1 MSLFR
6 KRKVEL
12 PDDLVVKTDFTN
24 NDNDQQELVQNQ
36 IKSLEQIQTE
46 AKEPYVVTSTYPVM
60 RIGTAQRLLTKVAE
74 SMSADMNPIN
84 VNLDF
89 LEQMD
94 GRHGVSQEHR
104 YDVDIAID
112 YAFKNLTVPVL
123 RDLFNNDNYDDW
135 DFATKTVLAKA
146 IVDNCAAAGKDII
159 AGDLAKVPDTD
170 PLNGEEVVIETVT
183 PSGMLSGEN
192 ADLNPMEHT
201 HMISDDRGETKGST
215 NQVPDT
221 QVPVGSAQVGNPT
234 ASGNSEA
241 TAEQPHQ
248 RSTVPTPDS
257 ETQKQSEPNT
267 KKEAERPFNQVAQ
280 VEILLPR
287 FEVQDVPAV
296 SPDDPGYVQYRMNE
310 RAKQNNQ
317 AIEQVENQ
325 INASLTK
332 SQFDL
337 SVNYQK
343 IVDQKI
349 EKREETD
356 PLDMERIR
364 QSVLDQDH
372 QSLEQ
377 DQKALQKKIDT
388 VRDNKIAE
396 AQATFE
402 RLKRKAEQEAD
413 STYSQGAQQLTAD
426 YQKHATKKLMDAL
439 SDGQKAHE
447 KDLAKYRDSLSK
459 TSETDLRAQ
468 LLALQ
473 EQAQT
478 KGSNIIQSLLAGN
491 ETFEAQ
497 VNSEHSNA
505 LNAATANYRSQTNWK
520 HVSDAEN
527 EVNRLKAQNA
537 ELHKTKAQ
545 LKTSVDEL
553 KNEKQQ
559 ELTKATQLK
568 SQVEQLTTDNKVQS
582 ERLDKLISTANGK
595 ETSTAGIST
604 NELLTT
610 ILLGQ
615 YRQTGTGQ
623 VPAPTTNSASNP
635 VSKKN
640 WGKAAGVLM
649 AGGLLLGGTG
659 FWINQRDQEMASAQ
673 RSAQSQLSRKLAIVE
688 SQANS
693 QSKSAQSSSRTS
705 AENQAKLESAESVY
719 KQRMK
724 DFEKGAAMAAKQTST
739 QSSSADTTNTK

>member
-36 IKSLEQIQTE
+36 VTSLEQIQTE

-84 VNLDF
+84 VTLDF
-89 LEQMD
+89 LEQID
-94 GRHGVSQEHR
+94 GRHGVNQEHR

-123 RDLFNNDNYDDW
+123 KDLFNNDNYDDW

-146 IVDNCAAAGKDII
+146 IVDNCAAGKDII
-159 AGDLAKVPDTD
+159 AGDLAKVPDTE

-183 PSGMLSGEN
+183 PSGMLSGETAN
-192 ADLNPMEHT
+192 MNPSENTYADSEDHREVQEPTSQELDTPAPA
-201 HMISDDRGETKGST
+201 GST
-215 NQVPDT
+215 
-221 QVPVGSAQVGNPT
+221 QVGNMP
-234 ASGNSEA
+234 GLRQSEA

-356 PLDMERIR
+356 PLEMERIR
-364 QSVLDQDH
+364 QSVLDQNH

-377 DQKALQKKIDT
+377 DQKALQKKVDT

-582 ERLDKLISTANGK
+582 ERLDKLISTATGK
-595 ETSTAGIST
+595 ETSTAGMST

-635 VSKKN
+635 VSKKD

-724 DFEKGAAMAAKQTST
+724 DFEKGAAMAAKQAAT

>member
-24 NDNDQQELVQNQ
+24 NDNDQQELVQTQLKNFE
-36 IKSLEQIQTE
+36 KLQTE

-60 RIGTAQRLLTKVAE
+60 RIGTAQRLLIKVAE

-84 VNLDF
+84 VTLDF
-89 LEQMD
+89 LEQID
-94 GRHGVSQEHR
+94 GRHGVNQEHR

-123 RDLFNNDNYDDW
+123 KDLFNNDNYDDW

-146 IVDNCAAAGKDII
+146 IVDNCAAGKDII
-159 AGDLAKVPDTD
+159 AGDLAKVPDTE
-170 PLNGEEVVIETVT
+170 PLIGEEVVIETVT
-183 PSGMLSGEN
+183 PSGMLSV
-192 ADLNPMEHT
+192 
-201 HMISDDRGETKGST
+201 ETANMTPSEKTYVDSGDHREVQEPTSQELDTPAPAGST
-215 NQVPDT
+215 
-221 QVPVGSAQVGNPT
+221 QVGNMPGL
-234 ASGNSEA
+234 SQSEA

-377 DQKALQKKIDT
+377 DQKALQKKVDT

-413 STYSQGAQQLTAD
+413 STYSQGAQQLTVD
-426 YQKHATKKLMDAL
+426 YQKQAEDKLASAL

-553 KNEKQQ
+553 ENEKQQ

-568 SQVEQLTTDNKVQS
+568 AQVEQLTTDNKVQS
-582 ERLDKLISTANGK
+582 ERLNKLISTATGK
-595 ETSTAGIST
+595 ETSTAGMST

-693 QSKSAQSSSRTS
+693 QSKAAQSSSRTS

>member
-24 NDNDQQELVQNQ
+24 NDNDQQELVQTQLKN
-36 IKSLEQIQTE
+36 LEKLQTE

-84 VNLDF
+84 VTLDF
-89 LEQMD
+89 LEQID
-94 GRHGVSQEHR
+94 GRHGVNQEHR

-123 RDLFNNDNYDDW
+123 KDLFNNDNYDDW

-146 IVDNCAAAGKDII
+146 IVDNCAAGKDII
-159 AGDLAKVPDTD
+159 AGDLAKVPDTE
-170 PLNGEEVVIETVT
+170 PLNGEEVVIGTVT
-183 PSGMLSGEN
+183 PSGMLSVETAN
-192 ADLNPMEHT
+192 MNPSEKTYADSGDHREVQEPTSQELDTPAPA
-201 HMISDDRGETKGST
+201 GST
-215 NQVPDT
+215 
-221 QVPVGSAQVGNPT
+221 QVGNMPGL
-234 ASGNSEA
+234 SQSEA

-267 KKEAERPFNQVAQ
+267 KKEAERLFNQVAQ

-377 DQKALQKKIDT
+377 DQKALQKKVDT

-426 YQKHATKKLMDAL
+426 YQKHATKKFMDAL

-497 VNSEHSNA
+497 VNSENSNA

-545 LKTSVDEL
+545 LKTRVDEL

-582 ERLDKLISTANGK
+582 ERLDKLISTATGK
-595 ETSTAGIST
+595 ETSTAGMST

-623 VPAPTTNSASNP
+623 APAPTTNSASNP
-635 VSKKN
+635 VSKKD

-724 DFEKGAAMAAKQTST
+724 DFEKGAAMAAKQAAT

>member
-24 NDNDQQELVQNQ
+24 NDNDQQELVQTQLKNFE
-36 IKSLEQIQTE
+36 KLQTE

-74 SMSADMNPIN
+74 SMSADMNLIN
-84 VNLDF
+84 VTLDF
-89 LEQMD
+89 LEQID
-94 GRHGVSQEHR
+94 GRHGVNQEHR

-123 RDLFNNDNYDDW
+123 KDLFNNDNYDDW

-146 IVDNCAAAGKDII
+146 IVDNCAAGKDII
-159 AGDLAKVPDTD
+159 AGDLAKVPDTE

-183 PSGMLSGEN
+183 PSGMLSVETAN
-192 ADLNPMEHT
+192 MNPSEKTYADSGDHREVQEPTSQELDTPAPA
-201 HMISDDRGETKGST
+201 GST
-215 NQVPDT
+215 
-221 QVPVGSAQVGNPT
+221 QVGNMPGL
-234 ASGNSEA
+234 SQSEA

-377 DQKALQKKIDT
+377 DQKALQKKVDT

-447 KDLAKYRDSLSK
+447 KGLAKYRDSLSK

-553 KNEKQQ
+553 KDEKQQ
-559 ELTKATQLK
+559 GLTKATQLK

-582 ERLDKLISTANGK
+582 ERLDKLISTATGK
-595 ETSTAGIST
+595 ETSTAGMST

-635 VSKKN
+635 VSKKD

-724 DFEKGAAMAAKQTST
+724 DFEKGAAMAAKQAAT

>member
-24 NDNDQQELVQNQ
+24 NDNDQQELVQTQLKN
-36 IKSLEQIQTE
+36 LEKLQTE

-84 VNLDF
+84 VTLDF
-89 LEQMD
+89 LEQID
-94 GRHGVSQEHR
+94 GRHGVNQEHR

-123 RDLFNNDNYDDW
+123 KDLFNNDNYDDW

-146 IVDNCAAAGKDII
+146 IVDNCAAGKDII
-159 AGDLAKVPDTD
+159 AGDLAKVPDTE

-183 PSGMLSGEN
+183 PSGMLSVETAN
-192 ADLNPMEHT
+192 MNPSEKTYADSGDHREVQEPTSQELDTPAPA
-201 HMISDDRGETKGST
+201 GST
-215 NQVPDT
+215 
-221 QVPVGSAQVGNPT
+221 QVGNMPGL
-234 ASGNSEA
+234 SQSEA

-267 KKEAERPFNQVAQ
+267 KKEAERLFNQVAQ

-377 DQKALQKKIDT
+377 DQKALQKKVDT

-426 YQKHATKKLMDAL
+426 YQKHATKKFMDAL

-497 VNSEHSNA
+497 VNSENSNA

-582 ERLDKLISTANGK
+582 ERLDKLISTATGK
-595 ETSTAGIST
+595 ETSTAGMST

-623 VPAPTTNSASNP
+623 APAPTTNSASNP
-635 VSKKN
+635 VSKKD

-724 DFEKGAAMAAKQTST
+724 DFEKGAAMAAKQAAT

>member
-24 NDNDQQELVQNQ
+24 NDNDQQELVQTQLKN
-36 IKSLEQIQTE
+36 LEKLQTE

-84 VNLDF
+84 VTLDF
-89 LEQMD
+89 LEQID
-94 GRHGVSQEHR
+94 GRHGVNQEHR

-112 YAFKNLTVPVL
+112 YAFKNLTVPAL
-123 RDLFNNDNYDDW
+123 KDLFNNDNYDDW

-146 IVDNCAAAGKDII
+146 IVDNCAAGKDII
-159 AGDLAKVPDTD
+159 AGDLAKVPDTE

-183 PSGMLSGEN
+183 PSGMLSVETAN
-192 ADLNPMEHT
+192 MNPSEKTYADSGDHREVQEPTSQELDTPAPA
-201 HMISDDRGETKGST
+201 GST
-215 NQVPDT
+215 
-221 QVPVGSAQVGNPT
+221 QVGNMPGL
-234 ASGNSEA
+234 SQSEA

-377 DQKALQKKIDT
+377 DQKALQKKVDT

-582 ERLDKLISTANGK
+582 ERLDKLISTATGK
-595 ETSTAGIST
+595 ETSTAGMST

-623 VPAPTTNSASNP
+623 VLAPTTNSASNP

-640 WGKAAGVLM
+640 WGKAAKVLM

-659 FWINQRDQEMASAQ
+659 FWINQRDQEMASAH

-693 QSKSAQSSSRTS
+693 QSKAAQSSSR
-705 AENQAKLESAESVY
+705 AAEENQAKLESAESVY

-724 DFEKGAAMAAKQTST
+724 DFENGAAMASKQAAT

>member
-36 IKSLEQIQTE
+36 VTSLEQIQTE

-84 VNLDF
+84 VTLDF
-89 LEQMD
+89 LEQID
-94 GRHGVSQEHR
+94 GRHGVNQEHR

-123 RDLFNNDNYDDW
+123 KDLFNNDNYDDW

-146 IVDNCAAAGKDII
+146 IVDNCAAGKDII
-159 AGDLAKVPDTD
+159 AGDLAKVPDTE

-183 PSGMLSGEN
+183 PSGMLSVETANMNPSEN
-192 ADLNPMEHT
+192 TYADSGDHREIQEPTSQELDTPT
-201 HMISDDRGETKGST
+201 PAGST
-215 NQVPDT
+215 
-221 QVPVGSAQVGNPT
+221 QVGNMP
-234 ASGNSEA
+234 GLRQSEA

-317 AIEQVENQ
+317 AIDQVENQ

-349 EKREETD
+349 EKREETA
-356 PLDMERIR
+356 PLDVDHIR
-364 QSVLDQDH
+364 QVVLDQNH

-377 DQKALQKKIDT
+377 EQKNLRKKVNVI
-388 VRDNKIAE
+388 RDNKIAE
-396 AQATFE
+396 AQATFD
-402 RLKRKAEQEAD
+402 RLKSKAEQEAD

-426 YQKHATKKLMDAL
+426 YQTHATKKLMDAL

-478 KGSNIIQSLLAGN
+478 KGSTIIQSLLDGN

-545 LKTSVDEL
+545 LETSVDEL
-553 KNEKQQ
+553 KDEKQQ
-559 ELTKATQLK
+559 ALTNTTQLK
-568 SQVEQLTTDNKVQS
+568 AQIEQLTTDNKVQS
-582 ERLDKLISTANGK
+582 ERLDKLISTATGK
-595 ETSTAGIST
+595 ETLTAGMST

-623 VPAPTTNSASNP
+623 TPAETSNSASNP
-635 VSKKN
+635 VSKKS

-673 RSAQSQLSRKLAIVE
+673 RSAQSQLSRKLGIVE

-693 QSKSAQSSSRTS
+693 QSKTAQSSSRTS

>member
-36 IKSLEQIQTE
+36 VTSLEQIQTE

-84 VNLDF
+84 VTLEF
-89 LEQMD
+89 LEQID
-94 GRHGVSQEHR
+94 GRHGVNQEHR

-123 RDLFNNDNYDDW
+123 KDLFNNDNYDDW

-146 IVDNCAAAGKDII
+146 IVDKCAAGKDII
-159 AGDLAKVPDTD
+159 AGDLAKVPDTE

-183 PSGMLSGEN
+183 PSGMLSGETAN
-192 ADLNPMEHT
+192 MNPSENTYADSGDHREVQEPTSQELDTPAPA
-201 HMISDDRGETKGST
+201 GST
-215 NQVPDT
+215 
-221 QVPVGSAQVGNPT
+221 QVGNMP
-234 ASGNSEA
+234 GLRQSEA

-317 AIEQVENQ
+317 AIDQVENQ

-377 DQKALQKKIDT
+377 DQKALQKKVDT

-413 STYSQGAQQLTAD
+413 STYSQGTQQLTAD

-559 ELTKATQLK
+559 GLTKATQLK

-582 ERLDKLISTANGK
+582 ERLDKLISTATGK
-595 ETSTAGIST
+595 ETSTAGMST

-635 VSKKN
+635 VSKKD

-724 DFEKGAAMAAKQTST
+724 DFEKGAAMAAKQAAT

>member
-36 IKSLEQIQTE
+36 VTSLEQIQTE

-84 VNLDF
+84 VTLDF
-89 LEQMD
+89 LEQID
-94 GRHGVSQEHR
+94 GRHGVNQEHR

-123 RDLFNNDNYDDW
+123 KDLFNNDNYDDW

-146 IVDNCAAAGKDII
+146 IVDNCAAGKDII
-159 AGDLAKVPDTD
+159 AGDLAKVPDTE

-183 PSGMLSGEN
+183 PSGMLSVETANMNPSEN
-192 ADLNPMEHT
+192 TYADSGDHREIQEPTSQELDIPT
-201 HMISDDRGETKGST
+201 PAGST
-215 NQVPDT
+215 
-221 QVPVGSAQVGNPT
+221 QVGNMP
-234 ASGNSEA
+234 GLRQSEA

-317 AIEQVENQ
+317 AIDQVENQ

-349 EKREETD
+349 EKREETA
-356 PLDMERIR
+356 PLDVDHIR
-364 QSVLDQDH
+364 QVVLDQNH

-377 DQKALQKKIDT
+377 EQKNLRKKVNVI
-388 VRDNKIAE
+388 RDNKIAE
-396 AQATFE
+396 AQATFD
-402 RLKRKAEQEAD
+402 RLKSKAEQEAD

-426 YQKHATKKLMDAL
+426 YQTHATKKLMDAL

-478 KGSNIIQSLLAGN
+478 KGSTIIQSLLDGN

-545 LKTSVDEL
+545 LETSVDEL

-559 ELTKATQLK
+559 ALTNTTQLK
-568 SQVEQLTTDNKVQS
+568 AQIEQLTTDNKVQS
-582 ERLDKLISTANGK
+582 ERLDKLISTATGK
-595 ETSTAGIST
+595 ETVTAGMST

-623 VPAPTTNSASNP
+623 TPAETSNSASNP
-635 VSKKN
+635 VSKKS

-693 QSKSAQSSSRTS
+693 QSKTAQSSSRTS

>member
-12 PDDLVVKTDFTN
+12 PDDLVVKTGFTN
-24 NDNDQQELVQNQ
+24 NDNDQQELVQTQLKN
-36 IKSLEQIQTE
+36 LEKLQTE

-84 VNLDF
+84 VTLDF
-89 LEQMD
+89 LEQID
-94 GRHGVSQEHR
+94 GRHGVNQEHR

-123 RDLFNNDNYDDW
+123 KDLFNNDNYDDW

-146 IVDNCAAAGKDII
+146 IVDNCAAGKDII
-159 AGDLAKVPDTD
+159 AGDLAKVPDTE

-183 PSGMLSGEN
+183 PSGMLSVETAN
-192 ADLNPMEHT
+192 MNPSEKTYADSGDHREVQEPTSQELDTPAPA
-201 HMISDDRGETKGST
+201 GST
-215 NQVPDT
+215 
-221 QVPVGSAQVGNPT
+221 QVGNMPGL
-234 ASGNSEA
+234 SQSEA

-317 AIEQVENQ
+317 AIDQVENQ

-377 DQKALQKKIDT
+377 DQKALQKKVDT

-582 ERLDKLISTANGK
+582 ERLDKLISTATGK
-595 ETSTAGIST
+595 ETSTAGMST

-693 QSKSAQSSSRTS
+693 QSKAAQSSSRTS

>member
-24 NDNDQQELVQNQ
+24 NDNDQQELVQTQLKNFE
-36 IKSLEQIQTE
+36 KLQTE

-60 RIGTAQRLLTKVAE
+60 RIGTAQRLLIKVAE

-84 VNLDF
+84 VTLDF
-89 LEQMD
+89 LEQID
-94 GRHGVSQEHR
+94 GRHGVNQEHR

-123 RDLFNNDNYDDW
+123 KDLFNNDNYDDW

-146 IVDNCAAAGKDII
+146 IVDNCAAGKDII
-159 AGDLAKVPDTD
+159 AGDLAKVPDTE
-170 PLNGEEVVIETVT
+170 PLIGEEVVIETVT
-183 PSGMLSGEN
+183 PSGMLSV
-192 ADLNPMEHT
+192 
-201 HMISDDRGETKGST
+201 ETANMTPSEKTYVDSGDHREVQEPTSQELDTPAPAGST
-215 NQVPDT
+215 
-221 QVPVGSAQVGNPT
+221 QVGNMPGL
-234 ASGNSEA
+234 SQSEA

-377 DQKALQKKIDT
+377 DQKALQKKVDT

-413 STYSQGAQQLTAD
+413 STYSQGAQQLTVD
-426 YQKHATKKLMDAL
+426 YQKQAEDKLASAL

-553 KNEKQQ
+553 ENEKQQ

-568 SQVEQLTTDNKVQS
+568 AQVEQLTTDNKVQS
-582 ERLDKLISTANGK
+582 ERLNKLISTATGK
-595 ETSTAGIST
+595 ETSTAGMST

-640 WGKAAGVLM
+640 WGKVAGVLM

-693 QSKSAQSSSRTS
+693 QSKAAQSSSRTS

>member
-12 PDDLVVKTDFTN
+12 PDDLVVKTGFTN
-24 NDNDQQELVQNQ
+24 NDNDQQELVQTQLKN
-36 IKSLEQIQTE
+36 LEKLQTE

-84 VNLDF
+84 VTLDF
-89 LEQMD
+89 LEQID
-94 GRHGVSQEHR
+94 GRHGVNQEHR

-123 RDLFNNDNYDDW
+123 KDLFNNDNYDDW

-146 IVDNCAAAGKDII
+146 IVDNCAAGKDII
-159 AGDLAKVPDTD
+159 AGDLAKVPDTE

-183 PSGMLSGEN
+183 PSGMLSVETAN
-192 ADLNPMEHT
+192 MNPSEKTYADSGDHREVQEPTSQELDTPAPA
-201 HMISDDRGETKGST
+201 GST
-215 NQVPDT
+215 
-221 QVPVGSAQVGNPT
+221 QVGNMPGL
-234 ASGNSEA
+234 SQSEA

-349 EKREETD
+349 EKREETY

-377 DQKALQKKIDT
+377 DQKALQKKVDT

-553 KNEKQQ
+553 KDEKQQ
-559 ELTKATQLK
+559 GLTKATQLK

-582 ERLDKLISTANGK
+582 ERLDKLISTATGK
-595 ETSTAGIST
+595 ETSTAGMST

-635 VSKKN
+635 VSKKD

-724 DFEKGAAMAAKQTST
+724 DFEKGAAMAAKQAAT

>member
-12 PDDLVVKTDFTN
+12 PDDLVVKTGFTN
-24 NDNDQQELVQNQ
+24 NDNDQQELVQTQLKN
-36 IKSLEQIQTE
+36 LEKLQTE

-84 VNLDF
+84 VTLDF
-89 LEQMD
+89 LEQID
-94 GRHGVSQEHR
+94 GRHGVNQEHR

-123 RDLFNNDNYDDW
+123 KDLFNNDNYDDW

-146 IVDNCAAAGKDII
+146 IVDNCAAGKDII
-159 AGDLAKVPDTD
+159 AGDLAKVPDTE

-183 PSGMLSGEN
+183 PSGMLSGETAN
-192 ADLNPMEHT
+192 MNPSENTYADSGDHREVQEPTSQELDTPAPA
-201 HMISDDRGETKGST
+201 GST
-215 NQVPDT
+215 
-221 QVPVGSAQVGNPT
+221 QVGNMPGL
-234 ASGNSEA
+234 SQSEA

-377 DQKALQKKIDT
+377 DQKALQKKVDT

-582 ERLDKLISTANGK
+582 ERLDKLISTATGK
-595 ETSTAGIST
+595 ETSTASMST

-693 QSKSAQSSSRTS
+693 QSKAAQSSSRTS

>member
-36 IKSLEQIQTE
+36 VTSLEQIQTE

-84 VNLDF
+84 VTLDF
-89 LEQMD
+89 LEQID
-94 GRHGVSQEHR
+94 GRHGVNQEHR

-123 RDLFNNDNYDDW
+123 KDLFNNDNYDDW

-146 IVDNCAAAGKDII
+146 IVDNCAAGKDII
-159 AGDLAKVPDTD
+159 AGDLAKVPDTE

-201 HMISDDRGETKGST
+201 HMILDDRGETKGPT

-349 EKREETD
+349 EKREETA
-356 PLDMERIR
+356 PLDVDHIR
-364 QSVLDQDH
+364 QVVLDQNH

-377 DQKALQKKIDT
+377 EQKNLRKKVNVI
-388 VRDNKIAE
+388 RDNKIAE
-396 AQATFE
+396 AQATFD
-402 RLKRKAEQEAD
+402 RLKSKAEQEAD
-413 STYSQGAQQLTAD
+413 STYSQKAQQLTAD
-426 YQKHATKKLMDAL
+426 YQTHATKKLMDAL

-582 ERLDKLISTANGK
+582 ERLDKLISTATGK
-595 ETSTAGIST
+595 ETSTAGMST

-693 QSKSAQSSSRTS
+693 QSKAAQSSSRTS

>member
-24 NDNDQQELVQNQ
+24 NDNDQQELVQTQLKN
-36 IKSLEQIQTE
+36 LEKLQTE

-84 VNLDF
+84 VTLDF
-89 LEQMD
+89 LEQID
-94 GRHGVSQEHR
+94 GRHGVNQEHR

-123 RDLFNNDNYDDW
+123 KDLFNNDNYDDW

-146 IVDNCAAAGKDII
+146 IVDNCAAGKDVI
-159 AGDLAKVPDTD
+159 AGDLAKVPDTE

-183 PSGMLSGEN
+183 PSGILSVETAN
-192 ADLNPMEHT
+192 MNPSEKTYADSGDHREVQEPASQELDTPAPA
-201 HMISDDRGETKGST
+201 GST
-215 NQVPDT
+215 
-221 QVPVGSAQVGNPT
+221 QVGNMPGL
-234 ASGNSEA
+234 SQSEA

-317 AIEQVENQ
+317 AIDQVENQ

-349 EKREETD
+349 EKREETA
-356 PLDMERIR
+356 PLDVDHIR
-364 QSVLDQDH
+364 QVVLDQNH

-377 DQKALQKKIDT
+377 EQKNLRKKVDAI
-388 VRDNKIAE
+388 RDNKIAE
-396 AQATFE
+396 AQATFD
-402 RLKRKAEQEAD
+402 RLKSKAEQEAD

-426 YQKHATKKLMDAL
+426 YQTHATKKLMDAL

-459 TSETDLRAQ
+459 TSETDLRVQ

-478 KGSNIIQSLLAGN
+478 KGSTIIQSLLDGN

-545 LKTSVDEL
+545 LETSVDEL

-559 ELTKATQLK
+559 ALTSTTQLK
-568 SQVEQLTTDNKVQS
+568 AQIEQLTTDNKVQS
-582 ERLDKLISTANGK
+582 ERLDKLISTATGK
-595 ETSTAGIST
+595 ETVTAGMST

-635 VSKKN
+635 VSKKD

-724 DFEKGAAMAAKQTST
+724 DFEKGAAMAAKQAAT

>member
-36 IKSLEQIQTE
+36 VTSLEQIQTE

-60 RIGTAQRLLTKVAE
+60 RIGTAQRLLTKIAE

-84 VNLDF
+84 VTLDF
-89 LEQMD
+89 LEQID
-94 GRHGVSQEHR
+94 GRHGVNQEHR

-123 RDLFNNDNYDDW
+123 KDLFNNDNYDDW

-146 IVDNCAAAGKDII
+146 IVDNCAAGKDII
-159 AGDLAKVPDTD
+159 AGDLAKVPDTE

-183 PSGMLSGEN
+183 PSGMLPVETANMNPSENTYADSGDHREIQEPTSQELDTPTP
-192 ADLNPMEHT
+192 A
-201 HMISDDRGETKGST
+201 GST
-215 NQVPDT
+215 
-221 QVPVGSAQVGNPT
+221 QVGNMP
-234 ASGNSEA
+234 GLRQSEA

-310 RAKQNNQ
+310 RAKQSNQ
-317 AIEQVENQ
+317 AIDQVENQ

-349 EKREETD
+349 EKREETA
-356 PLDMERIR
+356 PLDVDHIR
-364 QSVLDQDH
+364 QVVLDQNH

-377 DQKALQKKIDT
+377 EQKNLRKKVNVI
-388 VRDNKIAE
+388 RDNKIAE
-396 AQATFE
+396 AQATFD
-402 RLKRKAEQEAD
+402 RLKSKAEQEAD

-426 YQKHATKKLMDAL
+426 YQTHATKKLMDAL

-478 KGSNIIQSLLAGN
+478 KGSTIIQSLLDGN

-497 VNSEHSNA
+497 VNSEHNNA

-545 LKTSVDEL
+545 LETSVDEL

-559 ELTKATQLK
+559 ALTNATQLK
-568 SQVEQLTTDNKVQS
+568 VQVEQLTSDNKVQS
-582 ERLDKLISTANGK
+582 ERLDKLISTATGK
-595 ETSTAGIST
+595 ETVTAGMST

-615 YRQTGTGQ
+615 YRQTETGQ
-623 VPAPTTNSASNP
+623 TPAATSNSASNP
-635 VSKKN
+635 VSKKS

-693 QSKSAQSSSRTS
+693 QSKTAQSSSRTS

>member
-24 NDNDQQELVQNQ
+24 NDNDQQELVQTQLKN
-36 IKSLEQIQTE
+36 LEKLQTE

-84 VNLDF
+84 VTLDF
-89 LEQMD
+89 LEQID
-94 GRHGVSQEHR
+94 GRHGVNQEHR

-123 RDLFNNDNYDDW
+123 KDLFNNDNYDDW

-146 IVDNCAAAGKDII
+146 IVDNCAAGKDII
-159 AGDLAKVPDTD
+159 AGDLAKVPDTE

-183 PSGMLSGEN
+183 PSGMLSVETAN
-192 ADLNPMEHT
+192 MNPSEKTYADSGDHREVQEPTSQELDTPAPA
-201 HMISDDRGETKGST
+201 GST
-215 NQVPDT
+215 
-221 QVPVGSAQVGNPT
+221 QVGNMPGL
-234 ASGNSEA
+234 SQSEA

-377 DQKALQKKIDT
+377 DQKALQKKVDT

-473 EQAQT
+473 EQVQT

-497 VNSEHSNA
+497 VNSEHGNA
-505 LNAATANYRSQTNWK
+505 LNAVTANYRSQTNWK

-568 SQVEQLTTDNKVQS
+568 FQVEQLTTDNKVQS
-582 ERLDKLISTANGK
+582 ERLDKLISTATGK
-595 ETSTAGIST
+595 ETSTAGMST

-659 FWINQRDQEMASAQ
+659 FWINQRDQEMASAH

-693 QSKSAQSSSRTS
+693 QSKAAQSSSR
-705 AENQAKLESAESVY
+705 AAEENQAKLESAESVY

-724 DFEKGAAMAAKQTST
+724 DFENGAAMASKQAAT

>member
-24 NDNDQQELVQNQ
+24 NDNDQQELVQTQLKNFE
-36 IKSLEQIQTE
+36 KLQTE

-84 VNLDF
+84 VTLDF
-89 LEQMD
+89 LEQID
-94 GRHGVSQEHR
+94 GRHGVNQEHR

-123 RDLFNNDNYDDW
+123 KDLFNNDNYDDW

-146 IVDNCAAAGKDII
+146 IVDNCAAGKDII
-159 AGDLAKVPDTD
+159 AGDLAKVPDTE

-183 PSGMLSGEN
+183 PSGMLSVETAN
-192 ADLNPMEHT
+192 MNPSEKTYADSGDHREVQEPTSQELDTPAPA
-201 HMISDDRGETKGST
+201 GST
-215 NQVPDT
+215 
-221 QVPVGSAQVGNPT
+221 QVGNMPGL
-234 ASGNSEA
+234 SQSEA

-317 AIEQVENQ
+317 AIDQVEKQ

-349 EKREETD
+349 EQREETA
-356 PLDMERIR
+356 PLDVDHIR
-364 QSVLDQDH
+364 QVVLDQSH

-377 DQKALQKKIDT
+377 EQKNLRKKVNVI
-388 VRDNKIAE
+388 RDNKIAE
-396 AQATFE
+396 AQATFD
-402 RLKRKAEQEAD
+402 RLKSKAEQEAD
-413 STYSQGAQQLTAD
+413 STYSQGAQQLTVD
-426 YQKHATKKLMDAL
+426 YQKQAEDKLASAL

-568 SQVEQLTTDNKVQS
+568 AQMEQLTTDNKVQS
-582 ERLDKLISTANGK
+582 ERLDKLISTATGK
-595 ETSTAGIST
+595 ETSTGGMST

-635 VSKKN
+635 VSKKKL
-640 WGKAAGVLM
+640 GES
-649 AGGLLLGGTG
+649 GGSAHGRGLTFRRYWFL
-659 FWINQRDQEMASAQ
+659 DQ
-673 RSAQSQLSRKLAIVE
+673 
-688 SQANS
+688 
-693 QSKSAQSSSRTS
+693 
-705 AENQAKLESAESVY
+705 
-719 KQRMK
+719 
-724 DFEKGAAMAAKQTST
+724 ST
-739 QSSSADTTNTK
+739 

>member
-6 KRKVEL
+6 KQKVEL
-12 PDDLVVKTDFTN
+12 PDDLVVKVDFAN
-24 NDNDQQELVQNQ
+24 NDNDQQKLVQTQ
-36 IKSLEQIQTE
+36 LKTLEKLQTE

-60 RIGTAQRLLTKVAE
+60 RIGTAQRLLTKIAE
-74 SMSADMNPIN
+74 SMSADMNAID

-89 LEQMD
+89 LEQLD
-94 GRHGVSQEHR
+94 GRRHGVSQEHR
-104 YDVDIAID
+104 YDVDIAVD

-146 IVDNCAAAGKDII
+146 IVNNCAAAGKDII
-159 AGDLAKVPDTD
+159 AGDLAKVPDAE
-170 PLNGEEVVIETVT
+170 PLNGEEVIIETVT

-192 ADLNPMEHT
+192 ADMTPSENTYADSGEH
-201 HMISDDRGETKGST
+201 GEVQEPT

-221 QVPVGSAQVGNPT
+221 PSSSGSTQVI
-234 ASGNSEA
+234 ASSGQPKT
-241 TAEQPHQ
+241 TAEQAYQ
-248 RSTVPTPDS
+248 RSTVSTPDS
-257 ETQKQSEPNT
+257 EAPKPSEPKT
-267 KKEAERPFNQVAQ
+267 KEEAERPFSQVAQ
-280 VEILLPR
+280 IEILLPR

-343 IVDQKI
+343 LVDQKI
-349 EKREETD
+349 EKREETA
-356 PLDMERIR
+356 PLDVDHMR
-364 QSVLDQDH
+364 QAVLDQSH

-377 DQKALQKKIDT
+377 DQQALRKKVDAI
-388 VRDNKIAE
+388 RDNKIAE
-396 AQATFE
+396 AQATFD
-402 RLKRKAEQEAD
+402 RLKSKAKQEAD
-413 STYSQGAQQLTAD
+413 STCREGAQQLAAD
-426 YQKHATKKLMDAL
+426 YQKQAEDKLTSAL

-447 KDLAKYRDSLSK
+447 KGLAKYRDSLSK

-537 ELHKTKAQ
+537 ELHKTKAH
-545 LKTSVDEL
+545 LETSVDEL

-582 ERLDKLISTANGK
+582 ERLDKLISTATGK
-595 ETSTAGIST
+595 ETVTAGMST

-693 QSKSAQSSSRTS
+693 QSKAAQSSSRIS

>member
-36 IKSLEQIQTE
+36 VTSLEQIQTE

-84 VNLDF
+84 VTLDF
-89 LEQMD
+89 LEQID
-94 GRHGVSQEHR
+94 GRHGVNQEHR

-123 RDLFNNDNYDDW
+123 KDLFNNDNYDDW

-146 IVDNCAAAGKDII
+146 IVDNCAAGKDII
-159 AGDLAKVPDTD
+159 AGDLAKVPDTE

-183 PSGMLSGEN
+183 PSGMLSVETANMNPSEN
-192 ADLNPMEHT
+192 TYADSGDHREIQEPTSQELDTPT
-201 HMISDDRGETKGST
+201 PAGST
-215 NQVPDT
+215 
-221 QVPVGSAQVGNPT
+221 QVGNMP
-234 ASGNSEA
+234 GLRQSEA

-248 RSTVPTPDS
+248 RSTVPAPVS
-257 ETQKQSEPNT
+257 EDQKPSDPNT
-267 KKEAERPFNQVAQ
+267 KKEAERPFSQVAQ

-349 EKREETD
+349 EKREETA
-356 PLDMERIR
+356 PLDVDHIR
-364 QSVLDQDH
+364 QVVLDQNH

-377 DQKALQKKIDT
+377 EQKNLRKKVNVI
-388 VRDNKIAE
+388 RDNKIAE
-396 AQATFE
+396 AQATFD
-402 RLKRKAEQEAD
+402 RLKSKAEQEAD
-413 STYSQGAQQLTAD
+413 STYSQGAQQLTTD
-426 YQKHATKKLMDAL
+426 YQTHATKKLMDAL

-478 KGSNIIQSLLAGN
+478 KGSTIIQSLLDGN

-545 LKTSVDEL
+545 LVTSVDEL

-559 ELTKATQLK
+559 ALTNTTQLK
-568 SQVEQLTTDNKVQS
+568 AQIEQLTTDNKVQS
-582 ERLDKLISTANGK
+582 ERLDKLISTATGK
-595 ETSTAGIST
+595 ETVTAGMST

-623 VPAPTTNSASNP
+623 TPAETSNSASNP
-635 VSKKN
+635 VSKKS

-693 QSKSAQSSSRTS
+693 QSMTAQSSSRTS

-719 KQRMK
+719 RQRMK

>member
-24 NDNDQQELVQNQ
+24 NDNDQQELVQTQLKN
-36 IKSLEQIQTE
+36 LEKLQTE

-84 VNLDF
+84 VTLDF
-89 LEQMD
+89 LEQID
-94 GRHGVSQEHR
+94 GRHGVNQEHR

-123 RDLFNNDNYDDW
+123 KDLFNNDNYDDW

-146 IVDNCAAAGKDII
+146 IVDNCAAGKDVI
-159 AGDLAKVPDTD
+159 AGDLAKVPDTE

-183 PSGMLSGEN
+183 PSGILSVETAN
-192 ADLNPMEHT
+192 MNPSEKTYADSGDHREVQEPTSQELDTPAPA
-201 HMISDDRGETKGST
+201 GST
-215 NQVPDT
+215 
-221 QVPVGSAQVGNPT
+221 QVGNMPGL
-234 ASGNSEA
+234 SQSEA

-349 EKREETD
+349 EKREETA
-356 PLDMERIR
+356 PLDVNHIR
-364 QSVLDQDH
+364 QAVLDQSH

-377 DQKALQKKIDT
+377 DQQALRKKVDAI
-388 VRDNKIAE
+388 RDNKIAE
-396 AQATFE
+396 AQATFD
-402 RLKRKAEQEAD
+402 RLKSKAEQEAD
-413 STYSQGAQQLTAD
+413 STYSQGAQQLTVD
-426 YQKHATKKLMDAL
+426 YQKQAEDKLATAL

-447 KDLAKYRDSLSK
+447 KDLAKYRVSLSK

-527 EVNRLKAQNA
+527 EVNRLKAENA

-582 ERLDKLISTANGK
+582 ERLDKLISTATGK
-595 ETSTAGIST
+595 ETSTAGMST

-693 QSKSAQSSSRTS
+693 QSKAAQSSSRTS

>member
-1 MSLFR
+1 
-6 KRKVEL
+6 
-12 PDDLVVKTDFTN
+12 
-24 NDNDQQELVQNQ
+24 
-36 IKSLEQIQTE
+36 
-46 AKEPYVVTSTYPVM
+46 
-60 RIGTAQRLLTKVAE
+60 
-74 SMSADMNPIN
+74 
-84 VNLDF
+84 
-89 LEQMD
+89 MD
-94 GRHGVSQEHR
+94 H
-104 YDVDIAID
+104 
-112 YAFKNLTVPVL
+112 
-123 RDLFNNDNYDDW
+123 
-135 DFATKTVLAKA
+135 
-146 IVDNCAAAGKDII
+146 
-159 AGDLAKVPDTD
+159 
-170 PLNGEEVVIETVT
+170 
-183 PSGMLSGEN
+183 
-192 ADLNPMEHT
+192 
-201 HMISDDRGETKGST
+201 
-215 NQVPDT
+215 
-221 QVPVGSAQVGNPT
+221 
-234 ASGNSEA
+234 
-241 TAEQPHQ
+241 
-248 RSTVPTPDS
+248 
-257 ETQKQSEPNT
+257 
-267 KKEAERPFNQVAQ
+267 
-280 VEILLPR
+280 
-287 FEVQDVPAV
+287 
-296 SPDDPGYVQYRMNE
+296 
-310 RAKQNNQ
+310 
-317 AIEQVENQ
+317 
-325 INASLTK
+325 
-332 SQFDL
+332 
-337 SVNYQK
+337 
-343 IVDQKI
+343 
-349 EKREETD
+349 
-356 PLDMERIR
+356 IR
-364 QSVLDQDH
+364 QVVLDQSH

-377 DQKALQKKIDT
+377 EQKNLRKKVNVI
-388 VRDNKIAE
+388 RDNKIAE
-396 AQATFE
+396 AQATFD
-402 RLKRKAEQEAD
+402 RLKSKAEQEAD
-413 STYSQGAQQLTAD
+413 STYSQGAQQLTVD
-426 YQKHATKKLMDAL
+426 YQKQAEDKLASAL

-582 ERLDKLISTANGK
+582 ERLDKLISTATGK
-595 ETSTAGIST
+595 ETSTAGMST

>member
-24 NDNDQQELVQNQ
+24 NDNDQQELVQAQLKN
-36 IKSLEQIQTE
+36 LEKLQTG

-84 VNLDF
+84 VTLDF
-89 LEQMD
+89 LEQID
-94 GRHGVSQEHR
+94 GRHGVNQEHR

-123 RDLFNNDNYDDW
+123 KDLFNNDNYDDW

-146 IVDNCAAAGKDII
+146 IVDNCAAGKDII
-159 AGDLAKVPDTD
+159 AGDLAKVPDTE

-183 PSGMLSGEN
+183 PSGMLSVETAN
-192 ADLNPMEHT
+192 MNPSEKTYADSGDHREVQEPTSQELDTPAPA
-201 HMISDDRGETKGST
+201 GST
-215 NQVPDT
+215 
-221 QVPVGSAQVGNPT
+221 QVGNMPGL
-234 ASGNSEA
+234 SQSEA

-296 SPDDPGYVQYRMNE
+296 SPDDPRYVQYRMNE

-377 DQKALQKKIDT
+377 DQKALQKKVDT

-426 YQKHATKKLMDAL
+426 YQKYATKKLMDTL

-447 KDLAKYRDSLSK
+447 KDLAKYRESLSK

-582 ERLDKLISTANGK
+582 ERLDKLISTVTGK
-595 ETSTAGIST
+595 ETSTAGMST

-635 VSKKN
+635 VSKKD

-693 QSKSAQSSSRTS
+693 QSKAAQSSSRTS

>member
-24 NDNDQQELVQNQ
+24 NDNDQQELVQTQLKN
-36 IKSLEQIQTE
+36 LEKLQTE

-84 VNLDF
+84 VTLDF
-89 LEQMD
+89 LEQID
-94 GRHGVSQEHR
+94 GRHGVNQEHR

-123 RDLFNNDNYDDW
+123 KDLFNNDNYDDW

-146 IVDNCAAAGKDII
+146 IVDNCAAGKDII
-159 AGDLAKVPDTD
+159 AGDLAKVPDTE

-183 PSGMLSGEN
+183 PSGMLSVETAN
-192 ADLNPMEHT
+192 MNPSEKTYADSGDHREVQEPTSQELDTPAPA
-201 HMISDDRGETKGST
+201 GST
-215 NQVPDT
+215 
-221 QVPVGSAQVGNPT
+221 QVGNMPGL
-234 ASGNSEA
+234 SQSEA
-241 TAEQPHQ
+241 TAEQSHQ

-595 ETSTAGIST
+595 ETSTAGMST

>member
-36 IKSLEQIQTE
+36 VTSLEQIQTE

-84 VNLDF
+84 VTLDF
-89 LEQMD
+89 LEQID
-94 GRHGVSQEHR
+94 GRHGVNQEHR

-123 RDLFNNDNYDDW
+123 KDLFNNDNYDDW

-146 IVDNCAAAGKDII
+146 IVDNCAAGKDII
-159 AGDLAKVPDTD
+159 AGDLAKVPDTE

-183 PSGMLSGEN
+183 PSGMLSVETANMNPSEN
-192 ADLNPMEHT
+192 TYADSGDHREIQEPTSQELDTPT
-201 HMISDDRGETKGST
+201 PAGST
-215 NQVPDT
+215 
-221 QVPVGSAQVGNPT
+221 QVGNMP
-234 ASGNSEA
+234 GLRQSEA

-317 AIEQVENQ
+317 AIDQVENQ

-349 EKREETD
+349 EKREETA
-356 PLDMERIR
+356 PLDVDHIR
-364 QSVLDQDH
+364 QVVLDQNH

-377 DQKALQKKIDT
+377 EQKNLRKKVNVI
-388 VRDNKIAE
+388 RDNKIAE
-396 AQATFE
+396 AQATFD
-402 RLKRKAEQEAD
+402 RLKSKAEQEAD

-426 YQKHATKKLMDAL
+426 YQTHATKKLMDAL

-478 KGSNIIQSLLAGN
+478 KGSTIIQSLLDGN

-545 LKTSVDEL
+545 LESSVDEL

-559 ELTKATQLK
+559 ALTNTTQLK
-568 SQVEQLTTDNKVQS
+568 AQIEQLTTDNKVQS
-582 ERLDKLISTANGK
+582 ERLDKLISTATGK
-595 ETSTAGIST
+595 ETVTAGMST

-623 VPAPTTNSASNP
+623 TPAETSNSASNP
-635 VSKKN
+635 VSKKS

-693 QSKSAQSSSRTS
+693 QSKTAQSSSRTS

>member
-36 IKSLEQIQTE
+36 VTSLEQIQTE

-84 VNLDF
+84 VTLDF
-89 LEQMD
+89 LEQID
-94 GRHGVSQEHR
+94 GRHGVNQEHR

-123 RDLFNNDNYDDW
+123 KDLFNNDNYDDW

-146 IVDNCAAAGKDII
+146 IVDNCAAGKDII
-159 AGDLAKVPDTD
+159 AGDLAKVPDTE

-183 PSGMLSGEN
+183 PSGMLSVETANMNPSEN
-192 ADLNPMEHT
+192 TYADSGDHREIQEPTSQELDIPT
-201 HMISDDRGETKGST
+201 PAGST
-215 NQVPDT
+215 
-221 QVPVGSAQVGNPT
+221 QVGNMP
-234 ASGNSEA
+234 GLRQSEA

-317 AIEQVENQ
+317 AIDQVENQ

-349 EKREETD
+349 EKREETA
-356 PLDMERIR
+356 PLDVDHIR
-364 QSVLDQDH
+364 QVVLDQNH

-377 DQKALQKKIDT
+377 EQKNLRKKVNVI
-388 VRDNKIAE
+388 RGNKIAE
-396 AQATFE
+396 AQATFD
-402 RLKRKAEQEAD
+402 RLKSKAEQEAD

-426 YQKHATKKLMDAL
+426 YQTHATKKLMDAL

-478 KGSNIIQSLLAGN
+478 KGSTIIQSLLDGN

-545 LKTSVDEL
+545 LETSVDEL

-559 ELTKATQLK
+559 ALTNTTQLK
-568 SQVEQLTTDNKVQS
+568 AQIEQLTTDNKVQS
-582 ERLDKLISTANGK
+582 ERLDKLISTATGK
-595 ETSTAGIST
+595 ETVTAGMST

-623 VPAPTTNSASNP
+623 TPAETSNSASNP
-635 VSKKN
+635 VSKKS

-693 QSKSAQSSSRTS
+693 QSKTAQSSSRTS

>member
-36 IKSLEQIQTE
+36 VTSLEQIQTE

-84 VNLDF
+84 VTLDF
-89 LEQMD
+89 LEQID
-94 GRHGVSQEHR
+94 GRHGVNQEHR

-123 RDLFNNDNYDDW
+123 KDLFNNDNYDDW

-146 IVDNCAAAGKDII
+146 IVDNCAAGKDII
-159 AGDLAKVPDTD
+159 AGDLAKVPDTE

-183 PSGMLSGEN
+183 PSGMLSVETANMNPSEN
-192 ADLNPMEHT
+192 TYADSGDHREIQEPTSQELDTPT
-201 HMISDDRGETKGST
+201 PAGST
-215 NQVPDT
+215 
-221 QVPVGSAQVGNPT
+221 QVGNMP
-234 ASGNSEA
+234 GLRQSEA
-241 TAEQPHQ
+241 TAEQPYQ

-317 AIEQVENQ
+317 AIDQVENQ

-343 IVDQKI
+343 VVDQKI
-349 EKREETD
+349 EKREETA
-356 PLDMERIR
+356 PLDVDHIR
-364 QSVLDQDH
+364 QVVLDQNH

-377 DQKALQKKIDT
+377 EQKNLRKKVNVI
-388 VRDNKIAE
+388 RDNKIAE
-396 AQATFE
+396 AQATFD
-402 RLKRKAEQEAD
+402 RLKSKAEQEAD

-426 YQKHATKKLMDAL
+426 YQTHATKKLMDAL

-459 TSETDLRAQ
+459 TSETDLRVQ

-478 KGSNIIQSLLAGN
+478 KGSTIIQSLLDGN

-545 LKTSVDEL
+545 LETSVDEL

-559 ELTKATQLK
+559 ALTNTTQLK
-568 SQVEQLTTDNKVQS
+568 AQIEQLTTDNKVQS
-582 ERLDKLISTANGK
+582 ERLDKLISTATGK
-595 ETSTAGIST
+595 ETVTAGMST

-623 VPAPTTNSASNP
+623 TPAETSNSASNP
-635 VSKKN
+635 VSKKS

-693 QSKSAQSSSRTS
+693 QSKTAQSSSRTS

>member
-36 IKSLEQIQTE
+36 VTSLEQIQTE

-84 VNLDF
+84 VTLDF
-89 LEQMD
+89 LEQID
-94 GRHGVSQEHR
+94 GRHGVNQEHR

-123 RDLFNNDNYDDW
+123 KDLFNNDNYDDW

-146 IVDNCAAAGKDII
+146 IVDNCAAGKDII
-159 AGDLAKVPDTD
+159 AGDLAKVPDTE

-183 PSGMLSGEN
+183 PSGMLSVETANMNPSEN
-192 ADLNPMEHT
+192 TYADSGDHREIQEPTSQELDIPT
-201 HMISDDRGETKGST
+201 PAGST
-215 NQVPDT
+215 
-221 QVPVGSAQVGNPT
+221 QVGNMP
-234 ASGNSEA
+234 GLRQSEA

-267 KKEAERPFNQVAQ
+267 KKEVERPFNQVAQ

-317 AIEQVENQ
+317 AIDQVENQ

-349 EKREETD
+349 EKREETA
-356 PLDMERIR
+356 PLDVDHIR
-364 QSVLDQDH
+364 QVVLDQNH

-377 DQKALQKKIDT
+377 EQKNLRKKVNVI
-388 VRDNKIAE
+388 RDNKIAE
-396 AQATFE
+396 AQATFD
-402 RLKRKAEQEAD
+402 RLKSKAEQEAD

-426 YQKHATKKLMDAL
+426 YQTHATKKLMDAL

-478 KGSNIIQSLLAGN
+478 KGSTIIQSLLDGN

-545 LKTSVDEL
+545 LETSVDEL

-559 ELTKATQLK
+559 ALTNTTQLK
-568 SQVEQLTTDNKVQS
+568 AQIEQLTTDNKVQS
-582 ERLDKLISTANGK
+582 ERLDKLISTATGK
-595 ETSTAGIST
+595 ETVTAGMST

-623 VPAPTTNSASNP
+623 TPAETSNSASNP
-635 VSKKN
+635 VSKKS

-693 QSKSAQSSSRTS
+693 QSKTAQSSSRTS

>member
-24 NDNDQQELVQNQ
+24 NDNDQQELVQTQLKN
-36 IKSLEQIQTE
+36 LEKLQTE

-84 VNLDF
+84 VTLDF
-89 LEQMD
+89 LEQID
-94 GRHGVSQEHR
+94 GRHGVNQEHR

-123 RDLFNNDNYDDW
+123 KDLFNNDNYDDW

-146 IVDNCAAAGKDII
+146 IVDNCAAGKDII
-159 AGDLAKVPDTD
+159 AGDLAKVPDTE

-183 PSGMLSGEN
+183 PSGMLSVETAN
-192 ADLNPMEHT
+192 MNPSEKTYADSGDHREVQEPTSQELDTPAPA
-201 HMISDDRGETKGST
+201 GST
-215 NQVPDT
+215 
-221 QVPVGSAQVGNPT
+221 QVGNMPGL
-234 ASGNSEA
+234 SQSEA

-377 DQKALQKKIDT
+377 DQKALQKKVDT

-497 VNSEHSNA
+497 VNSEHGNA

-568 SQVEQLTTDNKVQS
+568 FQVEQLTTDNKVQS
-582 ERLDKLISTANGK
+582 ERLDKLISTATGK
-595 ETSTAGIST
+595 ETSTAGMST

-659 FWINQRDQEMASAQ
+659 FWINQRDQEMASAH

-693 QSKSAQSSSRTS
+693 QSKAAQSSSR
-705 AENQAKLESAESVY
+705 AAEENQAKLESAESVY

-724 DFEKGAAMAAKQTST
+724 DFENGAAMASKQAAT

>member
-12 PDDLVVKTDFTN
+12 PDDLVVKTGFTN
-24 NDNDQQELVQNQ
+24 NDNDQQELVQTQLKN
-36 IKSLEQIQTE
+36 LEKLQTE

-84 VNLDF
+84 VTLDF
-89 LEQMD
+89 LEQID
-94 GRHGVSQEHR
+94 GRHGVNQEHR

-123 RDLFNNDNYDDW
+123 KDLFNNDNYDDW

-146 IVDNCAAAGKDII
+146 IVDNCAAGKDII
-159 AGDLAKVPDTD
+159 AGDLAKVPDTE

-183 PSGMLSGEN
+183 PSGMLSVETAN
-192 ADLNPMEHT
+192 MNPSEKTYADSGDHREVQEPTSQELDTPAPA
-201 HMISDDRGETKGST
+201 GST
-215 NQVPDT
+215 
-221 QVPVGSAQVGNPT
+221 QVGNMPGL
-234 ASGNSEA
+234 SQSEA

-280 VEILLPR
+280 VEILLPH

-349 EKREETD
+349 EKREETY

-377 DQKALQKKIDT
+377 DQKALQKKVDT

-447 KDLAKYRDSLSK
+447 KDLAKYLDSLSK

-559 ELTKATQLK
+559 GLTKATQLK

-582 ERLDKLISTANGK
+582 ERLDKLISTATGK
-595 ETSTAGIST
+595 ETSTAGMST

-635 VSKKN
+635 VSKKD

-724 DFEKGAAMAAKQTST
+724 DFEKGAAMAAKQAAT

>member
-24 NDNDQQELVQNQ
+24 NDNDQQELVQTQLKN
-36 IKSLEQIQTE
+36 LEKLQTE

-84 VNLDF
+84 VTLDF
-89 LEQMD
+89 LEQID
-94 GRHGVSQEHR
+94 GRHGVNQEHR

-123 RDLFNNDNYDDW
+123 KDLFNNDNYDDW

-146 IVDNCAAAGKDII
+146 IVDNCAAGKDII
-159 AGDLAKVPDTD
+159 AGDLAKVPDTE

-183 PSGMLSGEN
+183 PSGMLSVETAN
-192 ADLNPMEHT
+192 MNPSEKTYADSGDHREVQEPTSQELDTPAPA
-201 HMISDDRGETKGST
+201 GST
-215 NQVPDT
+215 
-221 QVPVGSAQVGNPT
+221 QVGNMPGL
-234 ASGNSEA
+234 SQSEA

-377 DQKALQKKIDT
+377 DQKALQKKVDT
-388 VRDNKIAE
+388 VRDNRIAE

-582 ERLDKLISTANGK
+582 ERLDKLISTATGK
-595 ETSTAGIST
+595 ETSTAGMST

-659 FWINQRDQEMASAQ
+659 FWINQRDQEMASAH
-673 RSAQSQLSRKLAIVE
+673 RSAQLQLSRKLAIVE

-693 QSKSAQSSSRTS
+693 QSKAAQSSSR
-705 AENQAKLESAESVY
+705 AAEENQAKLESAESVY

-724 DFEKGAAMAAKQTST
+724 DFENGAAMASKQAAT

>member
-1 MSLFR
+1 
-6 KRKVEL
+6 
-12 PDDLVVKTDFTN
+12 
-24 NDNDQQELVQNQ
+24 
-36 IKSLEQIQTE
+36 
-46 AKEPYVVTSTYPVM
+46 PY
-60 RIGTAQRLLTKVAE
+60 QRLT
-74 SMSADMNPIN
+74 I
-84 VNLDF
+84 
-89 LEQMD
+89 
-94 GRHGVSQEHR
+94 
-104 YDVDIAID
+104 
-112 YAFKNLTVPVL
+112 
-123 RDLFNNDNYDDW
+123 
-135 DFATKTVLAKA
+135 
-146 IVDNCAAAGKDII
+146 
-159 AGDLAKVPDTD
+159 
-170 PLNGEEVVIETVT
+170 
-183 PSGMLSGEN
+183 
-192 ADLNPMEHT
+192 
-201 HMISDDRGETKGST
+201 
-215 NQVPDT
+215 
-221 QVPVGSAQVGNPT
+221 
-234 ASGNSEA
+234 
-241 TAEQPHQ
+241 
-248 RSTVPTPDS
+248 PTPDS
-257 ETQKQSEPNT
+257 QTQKKSEPKTN
-267 KKEAERPFNQVAQ
+267 KEAYRPFNQVAQ

-317 AIEQVENQ
+317 AIDQVENQ

-343 IVDQKI
+343 VVDQKI
-349 EKREETD
+349 EKREETA
-356 PLDMERIR
+356 PLDVDHIR
-364 QSVLDQDH
+364 QVVLDQNH

-377 DQKALQKKIDT
+377 EQKNLRKKVNVI
-388 VRDNKIAE
+388 RDNKIAE
-396 AQATFE
+396 AQATFD
-402 RLKRKAEQEAD
+402 RLKSKAEQEAD

-426 YQKHATKKLMDAL
+426 YQTHATKKLMDAL

-459 TSETDLRAQ
+459 TSETDLRVQ

-478 KGSNIIQSLLAGN
+478 KGSTIIQSLLDGN

-545 LKTSVDEL
+545 LETSVDEL

-559 ELTKATQLK
+559 ALTNTTQLK
-568 SQVEQLTTDNKVQS
+568 AQIEQLTTDNKVQS
-582 ERLDKLISTANGK
+582 ERLDKLISTATGK
-595 ETSTAGIST
+595 ETVTAGMST

-623 VPAPTTNSASNP
+623 TPAETSNSASNP
-635 VSKKN
+635 VSKKS

-693 QSKSAQSSSRTS
+693 QSKTAQSSSRTS

-724 DFEKGAAMAAKQTST
+724 D
-739 QSSSADTTNTK
+739 

>member
-36 IKSLEQIQTE
+36 VTSLEQIQTE

-84 VNLDF
+84 VTLDF
-89 LEQMD
+89 LEQID
-94 GRHGVSQEHR
+94 GRHGVNQEHR

-123 RDLFNNDNYDDW
+123 KDLFNNDNYDDW
-135 DFATKTVLAKA
+135 DFATKTLLAKA
-146 IVDNCAAAGKDII
+146 IVDKCAAGKDII
-159 AGDLAKVPDTD
+159 AGDLAKVPDTE

-183 PSGMLSGEN
+183 PSGMLSGETAN
-192 ADLNPMEHT
+192 MNPSENTYADSGDHREVQEPTSQELDTPAPA
-201 HMISDDRGETKGST
+201 GST
-215 NQVPDT
+215 
-221 QVPVGSAQVGNPT
+221 QVGNMP
-234 ASGNSEA
+234 GLRQSEA

-317 AIEQVENQ
+317 AIDQVENQ

-377 DQKALQKKIDT
+377 DQKALQKKVDT

-413 STYSQGAQQLTAD
+413 STYSQGAQQLTVD
-426 YQKHATKKLMDAL
+426 YQKQAEDKLASAL

-527 EVNRLKAQNA
+527 EVNRLKAQNV

-545 LKTSVDEL
+545 LKTSVDDL

-559 ELTKATQLK
+559 ALTKATQLK

-582 ERLDKLISTANGK
+582 ERLDKLISTATGK
-595 ETSTAGIST
+595 ETSTAGMST

-623 VPAPTTNSASNP
+623 TPAATSNSASNP
-635 VSKKN
+635 VSKKS
-640 WGKAAGVLM
+640 WVKAAGVLM

-688 SQANS
+688 SQASS
-693 QSKSAQSSSRTS
+693 QSKAAQSSSRTS

-719 KQRMK
+719 K
-724 DFEKGAAMAAKQTST
+724 
-739 QSSSADTTNTK
+739 

>member
-36 IKSLEQIQTE
+36 VTSLEQIQTE

-60 RIGTAQRLLTKVAE
+60 RIGTAQRLLTKIAE

-84 VNLDF
+84 VTLDF
-89 LEQMD
+89 LEQID
-94 GRHGVSQEHR
+94 GRHGVNQEHR
-104 YDVDIAID
+104 YDIDIAID

-123 RDLFNNDNYDDW
+123 KDLFNNDNYDDW

-146 IVDNCAAAGKDII
+146 IVDNCAAGKDII
-159 AGDLAKVPDTD
+159 AGDLAKVPDME

-183 PSGMLSGEN
+183 PSGMLSVETANMNPSEN
-192 ADLNPMEHT
+192 TYADSGDHREVQEPTSQELDTPAPA
-201 HMISDDRGETKGST
+201 SST
-215 NQVPDT
+215 
-221 QVPVGSAQVGNPT
+221 QVGNMPGL
-234 ASGNSEA
+234 SQSEA

-317 AIEQVENQ
+317 AIDQVENQ

-349 EKREETD
+349 EKREETA
-356 PLDMERIR
+356 PLDVDHIR
-364 QSVLDQDH
+364 QVVLDQKH

-377 DQKALQKKIDT
+377 EQKNLRKKVDAI
-388 VRDNKIAE
+388 RDNKIAE
-396 AQATFE
+396 AQATFD
-402 RLKRKAEQEAD
+402 RLKSKAEQEAD

-426 YQKHATKKLMDAL
+426 YQTHATKKLMDAL
-439 SDGQKAHE
+439 SDVQKAHE

-527 EVNRLKAQNA
+527 EVNRLKAQNV

-559 ELTKATQLK
+559 ALTKATQLK

-582 ERLDKLISTANGK
+582 ERLDKLISTATGK
-595 ETSTAGIST
+595 ETVTAGMST

-623 VPAPTTNSASNP
+623 TPAATSNSASNP
-635 VSKKN
+635 VSKKS
-640 WGKAAGVLM
+640 WVKAAGVLM

-659 FWINQRDQEMASAQ
+659 FWINQRDQEMESAQ

-688 SQANS
+688 SQASS
-693 QSKSAQSSSRTS
+693 QSKAAQSSSRTS

>member
-12 PDDLVVKTDFTN
+12 PDDLVVKTGFTN
-24 NDNDQQELVQNQ
+24 NDNDQQELVQTQLKN
-36 IKSLEQIQTE
+36 LEKLQTE

-84 VNLDF
+84 VTLDF
-89 LEQMD
+89 LEQID
-94 GRHGVSQEHR
+94 GRHGVNQEHR

-123 RDLFNNDNYDDW
+123 KDLFNNDNYDDW

-146 IVDNCAAAGKDII
+146 IVDNCAAGKDII
-159 AGDLAKVPDTD
+159 AGDLAKVPDTE

-183 PSGMLSGEN
+183 PSGMLSVETAN
-192 ADLNPMEHT
+192 MNPSEKTYADSGDHREVQEPTSQELDTPAPA
-201 HMISDDRGETKGST
+201 GST
-215 NQVPDT
+215 
-221 QVPVGSAQVGNPT
+221 QVGNMPGL
-234 ASGNSEA
+234 SQSEA

-287 FEVQDVPAV
+287 FEVQDAPAV

-349 EKREETD
+349 EKREETY

-377 DQKALQKKIDT
+377 DQKALQKKVDT

-559 ELTKATQLK
+559 GLTKATQLK

-582 ERLDKLISTANGK
+582 ERLDKLISTATGK
-595 ETSTAGIST
+595 ETSTAGMST

-635 VSKKN
+635 VSKKD

-724 DFEKGAAMAAKQTST
+724 DFEKGAAMAAKQAAT

>member
-36 IKSLEQIQTE
+36 VKSLEQIQTE
-46 AKEPYVVTSTYPVM
+46 AKEPYVVTSTYPAM
-60 RIGTAQRLLTKVAE
+60 RIGTAQRLLTKVSEA
-74 SMSADMNPIN
+74 MSADMNPIN
-84 VNLDF
+84 VTLDF
-89 LEQMD
+89 LEQID
-94 GRHGVSQEHR
+94 GRHGVNQEHR

-123 RDLFNNDNYDDW
+123 KDLFNNDNYDDW

-159 AGDLAKVPDTD
+159 AGDLAKVPDTE
-170 PLNGEEVVIETVT
+170 PLNGEEVVIKTVT

-221 QVPVGSAQVGNPT
+221 QVPVGLAQVGNPT

-241 TAEQPHQ
+241 TAEQSHQ

-337 SVNYQK
+337 SMNYQK

-377 DQKALQKKIDT
+377 DQKALQKKVDT

-582 ERLDKLISTANGK
+582 ERLDKLISTATGK
-595 ETSTAGIST
+595 ETSTAGMST

-635 VSKKN
+635 VSKKD

-724 DFEKGAAMAAKQTST
+724 DFEKGAAMAAKQAAT